1 MSIIKSFWFWLV
13 IIGLL
18 LILTAILIG
27 GGMKEIKGWTWA
39 IFIVG
44 AVLGLLGIIFAII
57 AWSRYVPCKTSCSD
71 MKSPHES
78 SFSSPVYSST
88 NVSPSSLYSSP
99 NISPYSSTNVS
110 PLGTPTRVS
119 VNLPQAKRGFST
131 TPFELSSLAPK

>member
-1 MSIIKSFWFWLV
+1 
-13 IIGLL
+13 
-18 LILTAILIG
+18 
-27 GGMKEIKGWTWA
+27 
-39 IFIVG
+39 
-44 AVLGLLGIIFAII
+44 
-57 AWSRYVPCKTSCSD
+57 

-78 SFSSPVYSST
+78 SFSSPVYSSPNVSPYSST

-99 NISPYSSTNVS
+99 SLYSSTNVS